1 MLDAWGRLAPNRSN
15 GGLAAVLRTYSR
27 RCLALSLPSS
37 ISAWILWYL
46 IFAAVEFAAELVRKG
61 ESGQYLPLE
70 GPLPQ
75 GIAIAIYLALPLAAL
90 LVFRLAFI
98 APYLLFRELAQSA
111 ARSKFPHSTIV
122 RTREDSY
129 CILVAVAGF
138 NRDEITITE
147 HEQVLFVAGQKAEAE
162 PQSGEYPRGTFGHPF
177 ERRFSL
183 GDNVEVSGATL
194 EHGLLRIDV
203 HEHLE
208 PKRPRRI
215 DVRPVRLAAQGS
227 PTKVVDRPKVA

>member
-1 MLDAWGRLAPNRSN
+1 
-15 GGLAAVLRTYSR
+15 VLRTYSR

-37 ISAWILWYL
+37 SSAWVLWYL
-46 IFAAVEFAAELVRKG
+46 IFAAAEFAVELVRKG
-61 ESGQYLPLE
+61 ESGQYLPQE

-90 LVFRLAFI
+90 LVFRLIFI
-98 APYLLFRELAQSA
+98 APYLVFRELAQSA
-111 ARSKFPHSTIV
+111 ARNKFPQSSKV

-129 CILVAVAGF
+129 CILVALAGF
-138 NRDEITITE
+138 SRDEITITE

-162 PQSGEYPRGTFGHPF
+162 PQSGEYPRGSFGHPF
-177 ERRFSL
+177 ERRFNL
-183 GDNVEVSGATL
+183 GANVEVMGASF

-203 HEHLE
+203 REHLE

-215 DVRPVRLAAQGS
+215 DIRPMRLTVQGA